1 VPLRPQGR
9 SGFFIDPPTD
19 REHLNPTKLA
29 GIILIVLGCI
39 GLAYGGFSY
48 TKDTTALKV
57 GSFEVKV
64 QEKETLSVPLIV
76 SAAGIALGAFL
87 LFGFKSK

>member
-1 VPLRPQGR
+1 VRPR
-9 SGFFIDPPTD
+9 TYEKTRFAYPAFAM
-19 REHLNPTKLA
+19 NPTRIV

-48 TKDTTALKV
+48 TKDTTALKL

-64 QEKETLSVPLIV
+64 QEEETVSVPLLV
-76 SAAGIALGAFL
+76 SAAGIALGLFL
-87 LFGFKSK
+87 VVAFKSK

>member
-1 VPLRPQGR
+1 ML
-9 SGFFIDPPTD
+9 FAM
-19 REHLNPTKLA
+19 NPTRLI

-48 TKDTTALKV
+48 TKDTTALKL

-64 QEKETLSVPLIV
+64 QEKETVSIPLIA
-76 SAAGIALGAFL
+76 SAAGIALGLFL
-87 LFGFKSK
+87 LVGFKSK